1 MNLAKYAWIS
11 LALCIMALILFS
23 SIGAPLL
30 DMSNDNM
37 YEEVSEEVLRHLT
50 RIVGA
55 EGLGTTSAQGDRRLA
70 LGFNVE
76 LFPPMPNRSGPNMI
90 KEGEEWEEFSMTEAP
105 EPGPLSPGPG
115 DWVVSGTEVRKN
127 EVIILTGNLIVEPG
141 GNLTLI
147 NCTLIMNCTYD
158 GEWKIKVESGS
169 IMNVLK
175 GSVIRA
181 YDPYYEFMFY
191 VYGRLIMR
199 DSELH
204 ECGYDRDHPGLWIKS
219 DEGIMIE
226 NCTISQND
234 WYGIV
239 CYRSSNIMITGCEIN
254 WNDCGGIYCRYSSNI
269 TIIDCNISRNYWGG
283 IWCRDSL
290 NITITGCKINQN
302 GRGIYCLGSSSI
314 TITNCEIDQNDGRGI
329 YCEDSL
335 NITIIGC
342 KINQNWH
349 GVYCEGSSSITIAGC
364 AFICDGVSL
373 LGHCLSNFA
382 SHLIENNTVNG
393 KPLYYIV
400 DVTGPYDVPS
410 DAGQVIIVSSKHVRL
425 VDANL
430 SYTDIGLEI
439 AYSSNIMITHCNIS
453 WNDCGGIG
461 CWSSS
466 NIMIAGCEIGQNY
479 CCGIGCWSYSSNITI
494 TDCDIDRNDWCGIE
508 CESSSSIMITGCE
521 INWNDW
527 HGIYCEGSLHTTIT
541 DCNIDH
547 NGYGIGC
554 WNSFNTTIIRCN
566 ITNNEEHGLYVFGFF
581 VVSAAYNWWGSP
593 DGPEYKAE
601 GDPDDP
607 EEVYNYYGPRYII
620 YEPWLTKPYSP
631 IDDIPPSVIISSPE
645 ERSCIMGITVVSVD
659 AYDNETGIVRVEFYL
674 NETLVFT
681 DYDYPYEYVW
691 NTTGCPD
698 GAYTIKVIAYDLA
711 GNVAEHEV
719 TVIVDNT
726 APSIGKS
733 VISPKSPTEED
744 DVTVKVSVVDAL
756 SGVEE
761 AILSYST
768 DGGATWTNV
777 TMVLSSNGYYT
788 ATIPGQPAGTTV
800 LYKIYARDAVGNWAV
815 SLEYSYKVGARHV
828 LPVSTTYILVSV
840 AAVIAIIAI
849 GIHRFMRRKAG

>member
-55 EGLGTTSAQGDRRLA
+55 EGLGTISAQGDRRLA

-254 WNDCGGIYCRYSSNI
+254 WND
-269 TIIDCNISRNYWGG
+269 
-283 IWCRDSL
+283 
-290 NITITGCKINQN
+290 
-302 GRGIYCLGSSSI
+302 
-314 TITNCEIDQNDGRGI
+314 
-329 YCEDSL
+329 
-335 NITIIGC
+335 
-342 KINQNWH
+342 
-349 GVYCEGSSSITIAGC
+349 
-364 AFICDGVSL
+364 
-373 LGHCLSNFA
+373 
-382 SHLIENNTVNG
+382 
-393 KPLYYIV
+393 
-400 DVTGPYDVPS
+400 
-410 DAGQVIIVSSKHVRL
+410 
-425 VDANL
+425 
-430 SYTDIGLEI
+430 
-439 AYSSNIMITHCNIS
+439 
-453 WNDCGGIG
+453 
-461 CWSSS
+461 
-466 NIMIAGCEIGQNY
+466 
-479 CCGIGCWSYSSNITI
+479 
-494 TDCDIDRNDWCGIE
+494 
-508 CESSSSIMITGCE
+508 
-521 INWNDW
+521 W
-527 HGIYCEGSLHTTIT
+527 HGIYCDGSLHTTIT

-607 EEVYNYYGPRYII
+607 EEVYSYYGPRYII

-761 AILSYST
+761 VILSYST